1 MRLTVNGTERQV
13 AATTVAQLIGELSL
27 ESHEFLALS
36 RNGAIVKRTDWT
48 ATGLAEGDIID
59 ILTIVGGG

>member
-27 ESHEFLALS
+27 ESLEFLALS
-36 RNGAIVKRTDWT
+36 RNGTIVKRADWT
-48 ATGLAEGDIID
+48 ATDLAAGDTID